1 MLELGS
7 GTGIVAATMAAMLH
21 ANDIFFVT
29 DLPEV
34 MLPAARESLGMNDV
48 FRFAYYSSKIFKDPS
63 TVPSV

>member
-1 MLELGS
+1 
-7 GTGIVAATMAAMLH
+7 MAAMLH

-63 TVPSV
+63 TVLSV